1 VARAERRHLVQL
13 NPGSVRYHPGVIA
26 PGFGAVGF
34 GIALLAVGGVLV
46 GKGNN
51 VGGLACDFFGVVLI
65 WSAIKMRRP
74 DD

>member
-1 VARAERRHLVQL
+1 L
-13 NPGSVRYHPGVIA
+13 IA